1 MKKEKPNYLFRA
13 LALIAPNYA
22 MNIMR
27 ARYMERVYS
36 GALNHPS
43 DDWQSANS
51 NDSVNKEIEKAQK
64 TLINRSRDLSRN
76 NPYAK
81 KATDVIVSNTVG
93 YGITATIK
101 HNNKRKQ
108 KEIEAEWKRITES
121 NLCDN
126 ELRNNFTTLQTLAMR
141 TIVESG
147 EVLAIKYIDEDSPK
161 IQLLEPDFI

>member
-51 NDSVNKEIEKAQK
+51 NDSVNKEIERAQK

-108 KEIEAEWKRITES
+108 LEIS
-121 NLCDN
+121 
-126 ELRNNFTTLQTLAMR
+126 
-141 TIVESG
+141 
-147 EVLAIKYIDEDSPK
+147 
-161 IQLLEPDFI
+161 